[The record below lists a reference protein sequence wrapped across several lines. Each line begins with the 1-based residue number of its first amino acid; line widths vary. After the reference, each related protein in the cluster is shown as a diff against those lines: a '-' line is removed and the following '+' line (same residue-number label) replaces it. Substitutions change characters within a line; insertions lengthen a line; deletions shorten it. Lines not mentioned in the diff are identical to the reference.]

1 MDATDFTLNLIVG
14 LFVSGILAV
23 VIIAAVLFFRGLRF
37 IAKSIVSARPRP
49 HIYDANPKYA
59 KFIRP
64 LEADREVDP
73 ATGEPYPDMNQ
84 NSR

>member
-37 IAKSIVSARPRP
+37 IAKSIVSTRPRP
-49 HIYDANPKYA
+49 HIYDTDPKWDKY
-59 KFIRP
+59 IRP
-64 LEADREVDP
+64 LEEREIDP
-73 ATGEPYPDMNQ
+73 ETGKPYPDMNQ